1 MLAAVL
7 FGVLAAIAGG
17 AVGPGRM
24 AEVGPAAGQVLVH
37 AVVALGGGGLLGGL
51 LATWRQRR
59 HA

>member
-1 MLAAVL
+1 V
-7 FGVLAAIAGG
+7 IAGG

-37 AVVALGGGGLLGGL
+37 AVVAFGGGGLVGGL